1 MKSSNIHKKMRALF
15 LSVSLVAGAFV
26 AFGASTVSPATA
38 AASCPAGAI
47 IQRAGNRLMAAAK
60 AGTRSKFLVILQEY
74 GDLPYIA
81 TRAIGKYRK
90 KLPSSQRR
98 KYNDLVAL
106 YVAKGLAE
114 HSRKFTGRSFT
125 VVRCKGNRVETSVQ
139 RGTRSHK
146 IVWKMRKSN
155 GYKIVDINVQNI
167 WVGEALKTDLAK
179 VMSESKGDYR
189 ALFAYLDKWS
199 KQSW

>member
-1 MKSSNIHKKMRALF
+1 MSA
-15 LSVSLVAGAFV
+15 SLVAGAVFALSAPAATPV
-26 AFGASTVSPATA
+26 AA
-38 AASCPAGAI
+38 AASCPAGVV
-47 IQRAGNRLMAAAK
+47 IQTAGNQLMAAAK
-60 AGTRSKFLVILQEY
+60 AGTRSKFLVILKRY

-81 TRAIGKYRK
+81 TRAIGKYKK
-90 KLPSSQRR
+90 KLPASQRK

-114 HSRKFTGRSFT
+114 HSRKFTGRGFK

-139 RGTRSHK
+139 RGTRFHK
-146 IVWKMRKSN
+146 IVWKMRKRN